1 MHYTLHLT
9 NGCNMNCSYC
19 YVNHENVKTMSTETA
34 RKAVDMSSK
43 GKNKPAGIV
52 FFGGEP
58 LLCKDLIYD
67 IIEYCRWK
75 ENKGE
80 GSFYFKITTNGLLL
94 DKAFMELSL
103 KEDIFIALSHDG
115 IKEAHDKHRIDSHG
129 NKTFSILSDKI
140 ELLLRARPY
149 APVMMVVNPDTVN
162 CFYNSVM
169 YLYEKGFRYII
180 ISLNYE
186 AHWTEKHMR
195 ELKKQYERLAEFYM
209 DRTMKED
216 KFYLSPFEV
225 KISSYINGDN
235 YCHERCELGK
245 KQISVAPDGFL
256 YPCVQF
262 VGEKEY
268 CIGNVDTG
276 IILSK
281 QAKLYE
287 LNEEEKESCNDCAIK
302 ERCNHY
308 CGCMNKQATGSINKV
323 SPVQCSHERSL
334 IPIADKLAERLY
346 KKRNA
351 LFIQKHY
358 NEMFPMLSI
367 IEDKTAVK

>member
-19 YVNHENVKTMSTETA
+19 YVNNENLKTMSIETA
-34 RKAVDMSSK
+34 RKAVNMASK
-43 GKNKPAGIV
+43 GKNRPTGIV

-58 LLCKDLIYD
+58 LLCKNLIYD

-75 ENKGE
+75 EKIGE
-80 GSFYFKITTNGLLL
+80 GAFYFKITTNGILL
-94 DKAFMELSL
+94 DEAFIELSL

-115 IKEAHDKHRIDSHG
+115 IREAHDKHRIDNYG
-129 NKTFSILSDKI
+129 RETFSVLSDKV
-140 ELLLRARPY
+140 ELLLSKRPY
-149 APVMMVVNPDTVN
+149 APVMMVVNPDTAN
-162 CFYNSVM
+162 YFYNGVL
-169 YLYEKGFRYII
+169 YLYKKGFRYII

-186 AHWTEKHMR
+186 AHWTEKNMK
-195 ELKKQYERLAEFYM
+195 ELKKQYERLAEFYL

-225 KISSYINGDN
+225 KISSFVNGDN

-268 CIGNVDTG
+268 CIGNVDVG

-281 QAKLYE
+281 QAKLHE
-287 LNEEEKESCNDCAIK
+287 LNEEEKESCKNCAIK

-323 SPVQCSHERSL
+323 SPVQCRHERFL

-358 NEMFPMLSI
+358 NEMFPIISM
-367 IEDKTAVK
+367 IEDRTAAK